1 MPKLPT
7 VELVV
12 IPAAGSSTTQL
23 FRAMGFSAV
32 NRPEGAS
39 PRLPTRVA
47 AVTTNKLGDMQIEY
61 AAWREYSEDL
71 HAEATTTYMQVKS
84 DYDFLVAITSNGLND
99 TRTVKDKSNMVLENK
114 QVQRKRLELLN
125 AETMLNLLGAK
136 LNSYTN
142 ALQVLSR
149 ELTRR
154 GITNF

>member
-1 MPKLPT
+1 
-7 VELVV
+7 
-12 IPAAGSSTTQL
+12 
-23 FRAMGFSAV
+23 MGFSAV
-32 NRPEGAS
+32 NRPEGSS
-39 PRLPTRVA
+39 PRLPIRVA
-47 AVTTNKLGDMQIEY
+47 TITSNKLGDMQIEY

-84 DYDFLVAITSNGLND
+84 DYDFLVAITSNGLSD
-99 TRTVKDKSNMVLENK
+99 TRTVKDKTNMVLENK
-114 QVQRKRLELLN
+114 QVQRKRIELLN
-125 AETMLNLLGAK
+125 AETMLNLLAAK